1 MSVSIK
7 LGTPLAEALNEAVQP
22 KLVDVGWSTGGGD
35 DSALAEYVILML
47 VNGKTQDQI
56 ATELANDLL
65 SLGPEDTEAAD
76 FAKWLFEK
84 VHELNNKI
92 NGVSAETE
100 QQKQSQVIPS
110 ISEQQNSSSLSA
122 GTGDFRDS
130 EMSGDVTNEG
140 QDGNIPTGPKA
151 ARNLKQQQQGG
162 RGRIMRQINK
172 TMDRQND
179 SVLHRVRSHQGS
191 ERINSHSRDP
201 PKGPRAFPGRNGRML
216 PGGLSGPMGMG
227 MGAGMGMGMGMGMG
241 GGPMPNAVPG
251 MVSLSPQ
258 QQMQMMAMLEEQARM
273 MAQII
278 PGMVPPAINP
288 AFQNGPPPGQQGR
301 SLFDRAEINPHRSQH
316 LGPQEH
322 TNGHSS
328 KFHAPS
334 ANADVDMNTSHNAPD
349 SSMDVDAAH
358 ETQSAEP
365 GPHTVCR
372 FNLKCTRKD
381 CPYAH
386 QSPAAPEG
394 MVVDVND
401 ECPFGAACKNRKCAA
416 RHPSPA
422 QKVEHQSEELCR
434 FFPHC
439 TNPNCTFKHPSM
451 PMCRN
456 GADCTVP
463 SCKYTHL
470 QIPCK
475 FKPCLNRMCPF
486 KHAEG
491 QRGVFADKVWRAGDG
506 EKKEHVSE
514 RRFVTDGDGQEEL
527 IKPETTVADPS
538 ADADEAK
545 GHEIVT

>member
-22 KLVDVGWSTGGGD
+22 KLVEVGWSTGGAD

-56 ATELANDLL
+56 AAELANDLL

-76 FAKWLFEK
+76 FAKWLFDQ

-92 NGVSAETE
+92 NGVPEGAAQEA
-100 QQKQSQVIPS
+100 QSQAIPS
-110 ISEQQNSSSLSA
+110 IPEQQDSSSLP
-122 GTGDFRDS
+122 TGMGDMGDS
-130 EMSGDVTNEG
+130 EMGGNVTNVV

-151 ARNLKQQQQGG
+151 ARNLRQQQQGG
-162 RGRIMRQINK
+162 RGRMMGQINK
-172 TMDRQND
+172 SMDRPNE
-179 SVLHRVRSHQGS
+179 SVLHRIRNHQGS
-191 ERINSHSRDP
+191 ERINSHARDP
-201 PKGPRAFPGRNGRML
+201 PKGPRGFQGRNGRML
-216 PGGLSGPMGMG
+216 PGRPSAPMGMG
-227 MGAGMGMGMGMGMG
+227 VGMGMGMGMGSA
-241 GGPMPNAVPG
+241 PMLNAAPG

-273 MAQII
+273 MAQIM

-288 AFQNGPPPGQQGR
+288 AFQSGPPPGQQGR
-301 SLFDRAEINPHRSQH
+301 SLFERAEINPNRNQPF
-316 LGPQEH
+316 GRREH
-322 TNGHSS
+322 ANGHSS
-328 KFHAPS
+328 KFHRPGT
-334 ANADVDMNTSHNAPD
+334 NVDVEMDISQNAPD

-358 ETQSAEP
+358 ETQATEP
-365 GPHTVCR
+365 GPNTVCR

-394 MVVDVND
+394 MAVDVND

-422 QKVEHQSEELCR
+422 QKIEHQAEELCR

-456 GADCTVP
+456 GADCTTP
-463 SCKYTHL
+463 NCNYTHL

-475 FKPCLNRMCPF
+475 FNPCLNRICPY

-491 QRGVFADKVWRAGDG
+491 QRGVFADKVWRAGDDA
-506 EKKEHVSE
+506 KKEHVSE
-514 RRFVTDGDGQEEL
+514 RRFVTNEDGEEEL
-527 IKPETTVADPS
+527 IKPGTAATADIS
-538 ADADEAK
+538 TDADEAK
-545 GHEIVT
+545 GHEILT

>member
-22 KLVDVGWSTGGGD
+22 KLVEVGWSTGGGD

-65 SLGPEDTEAAD
+65 SLGPEDTEAVD
-76 FAKWLFEK
+76 FAKWLFEQ
-84 VHELNNKI
+84 VHELNDKI
-92 NGVSAETE
+92 NGAPAETE
-100 QQKQSQVIPS
+100 QQSQAQAIPT
-110 ISEQQNSSSLSA
+110 ISEQHDVSSLPA
-122 GTGDFRDS
+122 GMGDMRDS
-130 EMSGDVTNEG
+130 EMSGDLSNTG
-140 QDGNIPTGPKA
+140 QDGTIPTGPKA

-162 RGRIMRQINK
+162 RGRMMGQINK
-172 TMDRQND
+172 AMDRPNE
-179 SVLHRVRSHQGS
+179 SVLHRVRNHQGS
-191 ERINSHSRDP
+191 ERINSHSREP
-201 PKGPRAFPGRNGRML
+201 PKGPRGFPGRNGRML
-216 PGGLSGPMGMG
+216 PGRPGGP
-227 MGAGMGMGMGMGMG
+227 MGMGMGMGMG
-241 GGPMPNAVPG
+241 GMGMGGGPMPNTPPG

-273 MAQII
+273 MAQIL

-288 AFQNGPPPGQQGR
+288 AFQNGPPPVQQGR
-301 SLFDRAEINPHRSQH
+301 SLFERAEIQ
-316 LGPQEH
+316 PQRNQPFGRRENS
-322 TNGHSS
+322 NGHSS
-328 KFHAPS
+328 HFHRPGT
-334 ANADVDMNTSHNAPD
+334 NVDVEMDASHDAPD

-358 ETQSAEP
+358 ETPSAEP
-365 GPHTVCR
+365 GPNTVCR

-439 TNPNCTFKHPSM
+439 TNPSCTFKHPSM

-456 GADCTVP
+456 GADCTTP
-463 SCKYTHL
+463 NCKYTHL

-475 FKPCLNRMCPF
+475 FNPCLNRICPY

-491 QRGVFADKVWRAGDG
+491 QRGVFADKVWRAGDAG

-514 RRFVTDGDGQEEL
+514 RRFVTDEDGQEEL
-527 IKPETTVADPS
+527 IRPGAAGDTHTDP
-538 ADADEAK
+538 DGVK
-545 GHEIVT
+545 GQEILT

>member
-110 ISEQQNSSSLSA
+110 ISEQQSSSSLPA

-140 QDGNIPTGPKA
+140 QDGNIMTQFYTVYA
-151 ARNLKQQQQGG
+151 ATKVQNESTAIPEIPRKVREHFRGETDVCFQGG
-162 RGRIMRQINK
+162 YPDQW
-172 TMDRQND
+172 
-179 SVLHRVRSHQGS
+179 
-191 ERINSHSRDP
+191 
-201 PKGPRAFPGRNGRML
+201 
-216 PGGLSGPMGMG
+216 
-227 MGAGMGMGMGMGMG
+227 
-241 GGPMPNAVPG
+241 
-251 MVSLSPQ
+251 
-258 QQMQMMAMLEEQARM
+258 MMAMLEEQARM

-301 SLFDRAEINPHRSQH
+301 SLFDRAEINPHRNQH

-328 KFHAPS
+328 KFHTPS

-422 QKVEHQSEELCR
+422 QKIEHQSEELCR

-491 QRGVFADKVWRAGDG
+491 QRGVFADKVWRAGDE

-514 RRFVTDGDGQEEL
+514 RRFVTDEDGQEEL